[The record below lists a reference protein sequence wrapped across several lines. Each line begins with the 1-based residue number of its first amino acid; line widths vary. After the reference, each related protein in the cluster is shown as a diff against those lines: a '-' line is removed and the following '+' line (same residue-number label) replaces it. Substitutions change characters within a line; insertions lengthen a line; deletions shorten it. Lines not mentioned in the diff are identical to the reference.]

1 MTNPTLK
8 KIAETLGISVSTVSR
23 ALKKH
28 PDISAA
34 TRQKVMDLA
43 QTLDYEP
50 NASAVQ
56 LRTRNSKLLGILVPS
71 ISNYFYESFIAAIE
85 EAGRKN
91 GYSII
96 ILQSGNNPEIEQ
108 ENLKLFRQNRISGL
122 FACITPQTKDLTG
135 FDKLR
140 ELETPVIFF
149 DKIPPGQEV
158 QAVCLADSAAG
169 EMAAAAII
177 RKKKKKV
184 LALFGDRQ
192 LLITQKRMQAFTQTL
207 TANKNTI
214 TLHTAH
220 TCSSEEARF
229 QTNRFLAD
237 TTNRPDTIFCM
248 SDEILI
254 GVMKAL
260 QENDLRPPAAIAV
273 IAISNGFIPKLFHP
287 EITYV
292 ETSGKQL
299 GEMAFARMLQCIE
312 GSQPPEEMILASKLV
327 EGGSL

>member
-56 LRTRNSKLLGILVPS
+56 LRTRNSKLFGILVPS

-91 GYSII
+91 GYAII
-96 ILQSGNNPEIEQ
+96 ILQSGNDPDIEQ

-122 FACITPQTKDLTG
+122 FACITPQTKDLAG

-140 ELETPVIFF
+140 EMETQVIFF
-149 DKIPPGQEV
+149 DKIPPGQQ

-169 EMAAAAII
+169 EMAANAII
-177 RKKKKKV
+177 HKKKKKV

-207 TANKNTI
+207 TEKKNTI
-214 TLHTAH
+214 TLQTAH
-220 TCSSEEARF
+220 TCSSEEARV

-237 TTNRPDTIFCM
+237 KNNRPDTIFCM

-260 QENDLRPPAAIAV
+260 QENNLRPPTPIAV

-299 GEMAFARMLQCIE
+299 GELAFARMLQCIE
-312 GSQPPEEMILASKLV
+312 GTLPPEEIILASRLV
-327 EGGSL
+327 EGGTL

>member
-56 LRTRNSKLLGILVPS
+56 LRTRNSKLFGILVPS
-71 ISNYFYESFIAAIE
+71 LSNYFYESFIAAIE
-85 EAGRKN
+85 EAGRRN

-96 ILQSGNNPEIEQ
+96 ILQSGNDPDIEQ

-122 FACITPQTKDLTG
+122 FACITPRTKDLAG

-149 DKIPPGQEV
+149 DKIPPNQPV

-169 EMAAAAII
+169 EMAAEAILH
-177 RKKKKKV
+177 KKKKKV

-192 LLITQKRMQAFTQTL
+192 LLITQKRMHAFTQTL
-207 TANKNTI
+207 TGKNNI
-214 TLHTAH
+214 TLQTVH
-220 TCSSEEARF
+220 TCSSEEARLL
-229 QTNRFLAD
+229 TNQVLAD
-237 TTNRPDTIFCM
+237 KNKRPDTIFCM

-254 GVMKAL
+254 GVTKAL
-260 QENDLRPPAAIAV
+260 QENDLKPPAPIGV
-273 IAISNGFIPKLFHP
+273 IAISNGFIPKLFYP

-299 GEMAFARMLQCIE
+299 GELAFVRMQQCIE
-312 GSQPPEEMILASKLV
+312 KPLPPEEIILGSRLV